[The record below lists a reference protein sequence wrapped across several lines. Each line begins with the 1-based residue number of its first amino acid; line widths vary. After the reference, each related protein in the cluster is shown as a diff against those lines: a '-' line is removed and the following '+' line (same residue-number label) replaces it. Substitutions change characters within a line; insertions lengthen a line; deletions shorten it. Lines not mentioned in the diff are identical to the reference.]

1 MKTKL
6 AKGTPWPGKKPRVK
20 TPVNL
25 DAVQKCSD
33 PYKPERVILR
43 HKYDELFAGVKEGD
57 CFRCP
62 DEQTTGAIA
71 RALRQHI
78 KRQGWDC
85 VVRQQARTED
95 GVARVWA
102 VKIIKPKNNSQTC

>member
-6 AKGTPWPGKKPRVK
+6 AKGTTWPGKKPRVK

-33 PYKPERVILR
+33 PYKPERVILQ
-43 HKYDELFAGVKEGD
+43 HKYDELFKDVKEGD

-62 DEQTTGAIA
+62 DELTTAAIS
-71 RALRQHI
+71 RALRMHI
-78 KRQGWDC
+78 KRQGWDG

-102 VKIIKPKNNSQTC
+102 VKIIKPKNNSQAC